1 MIPNSVSVFPID
13 CVAWSPS
20 CIIRISILLMP
31 KITPIFT
38 SFILA
43 TLLAGCGGSH
53 SSSESA
59 VASQDRKVRIELA
72 SFIPLSVNVI
82 GEQLTH
88 ISNELD
94 RISGGNVT
102 FEIFEPNALVGP
114 LEILDAVSDGKVD
127 AGYGAAAFWAGKIP
141 SAPLFCAIPF
151 GPNSS
156 EFLSWLYEGN
166 GMKLYQEM
174 YDTNGFD
181 VKVFVCA
188 IIPPETSGWFA
199 NEITSVDDLKDLKM
213 RFFGLGG
220 VIMGKLGVSVSV
232 LPGGEIFPA
241 LEKGVIDATEYSL
254 PSVDESQGF
263 HKLVNYNYFP
273 GWHQQST
280 THELIINKSVWERL
294 SKTQQA
300 QIETACKSSIL
311 HSIAYCTA
319 IQAPAMK
326 RNEERGVQSKQ
337 WAPEMIDTF
346 REIWEEVAAEESAKD
361 PFFKKV
367 WDDLQA
373 FRAEYA
379 TWADRAFLR

>member
-1 MIPNSVSVFPID
+1 
-13 CVAWSPS
+13 
-20 CIIRISILLMP
+20 
-31 KITPIFT
+31 
-38 SFILA
+38 
-43 TLLAGCGGSH
+43 
-53 SSSESA
+53 
-59 VASQDRKVRIELA
+59 
-72 SFIPLSVNVI
+72 
-82 GEQLTH
+82 
-88 ISNELD
+88 
-94 RISGGNVT
+94 
-102 FEIFEPNALVGP
+102 
-114 LEILDAVSDGKVD
+114 
-127 AGYGAAAFWAGKIP
+127 
-141 SAPLFCAIPF
+141 
-151 GPNSS
+151 
-156 EFLSWLYEGN
+156 
-166 GMKLYQEM
+166 
-174 YDTNGFD
+174 
-181 VKVFVCA
+181 
-188 IIPPETSGWFA
+188 
-199 NEITSVDDLKDLKM
+199 M

-337 WAPEMIDTF
+337 WAPEMINTF
-346 REIWEEVAAEESAKD
+346 RETWEEVAAEESAKD

>member
-1 MIPNSVSVFPID
+1 MLPLPK
-13 CVAWSPS
+13 
-20 CIIRISILLMP
+20 SILLLTAAL
-31 KITPIFT
+31 IA
-38 SFILA
+38 SILV
-43 TLLAGCGGSH
+43 GCGGSH
-53 SSSESA
+53 SENASTG
-59 VASQDRKVRIELA
+59 ASQDRKVRIELA
-72 SFIPLSVNVI
+72 SFIPVSVNVI

-88 ISNELD
+88 IANELD
-94 RISGGNVT
+94 RVSGGNVT

-127 AGYGAAAFWAGKIP
+127 AGYGAAGFWAGKIP
-141 SAPLFCAIPF
+141 SAPLFCAVPF

-166 GMKLYQEM
+166 GLKLYQEM
-174 YDTNGFD
+174 YDTYGFD
-181 VKVFVCA
+181 VKVLVCA

-220 VIMGKLGVSVSV
+220 VTMGKLGVSVSV
-232 LPGGEIFPA
+232 LPGPEIFPA

-254 PSVDESQGF
+254 PTVDESQGF

-294 SKTQQA
+294 SETQRA
-300 QIETACKSSIL
+300 QIENACKSSIL

-319 IQAPAMK
+319 IQAAAMR
-326 RNEERGVQSKQ
+326 RNEERGVQVKQ
-337 WAPEMIDTF
+337 WSPEMIEIF
-346 REIWEEVAAEESAKD
+346 RKTWEEVAAEESAKD